1 MSVCLSWVGVYGP
14 FPKTLTLFLTK
25 LCEIP
30 YPIYDLTK
38 NSKPYL

>member
-1 MSVCLSWVGVYGP
+1 MSAYLSWVGVYGP
-14 FPKTLTLFLTK
+14 FPITLTLFLTK

-38 NSKPYL
+38 NWKPYL